1 MADTKVIDGENQ
13 GNPGEKR
20 KNYKPLTFKQEKF
33 CEGLVMGMSQ
43 VEAYKN
49 AYNTDGYNGDAGL
62 MVHASRLAADA
73 RVVLRVATLRVPAQE
88 EFQKHRKA
96 WLFELM
102 CMAMVDPASFFDTHG
117 NPLDIPSLPE
127 ANRKMLAGFEI
138 CEEFTGKGDARQ
150 SVGYVRKF
158 KMLSKLEALKLFGES
173 LGWLGEKGM
182 SKFGVKAEVRDKD
195 RVIKI
200 ELVSAK
206 ESA

>member
-1 MADTKVIDGENQ
+1 MDNTGVIEGETES
-13 GNPGEKR
+13 NPGEKR
-20 KNYKPLTFKQEKF
+20 KNYKPLTTKQEKF
-33 CEGLVMGMSQ
+33 CQGLVMGMSQ
-43 VEAYKN
+43 VEAYKS
-49 AYNTDGYNGDAGL
+49 AYDTEGYKNSSLETD
-62 MVHASRLAADA
+62 ASRLAVDP
-73 RVVLRVATLRVPAQE
+73 RITLRVAALRVPAQE

-102 CMAMVDPASFFDTHG
+102 DMAMVDPGSFFDEHG
-117 NPLDIPSLPE
+117 NPIDIPNLPE

-158 KMLSKLEALKLFGES
+158 KMLSKLEALKLFGEA
-173 LGWLGEKGM
+173 LLWFPGQGG
-182 SKFGVKAEVRDKD
+182 SKVGLKAEIKD
-195 RVIKI
+195 RDRSIKI

>member
-1 MADTKVIDGENQ
+1 MANTKVIYGENQ
-13 GNPGEKR
+13 GQPGEER

-73 RVVLRVATLRVPAQE
+73 RVVLRVAALRVPAQE

-102 CMAMVDPASFFDTHG
+102 QMAMVDPGSFFDTHG

-173 LGWLGEKGM
+173 LQWFPSQAGGKVGFKAEIKDKDRTIKIVL
-182 SKFGVKAEVRDKD
+182 VKAEG
-195 RVIKI
+195 
-200 ELVSAK
+200 
-206 ESA
+206 

>member
-1 MADTKVIDGENQ
+1 MAETEIISVETRKKSGRN
-13 GNPGEKR
+13 G

-43 VEAYKN
+43 VEAYKS
-49 AYNTDGYNGDAGL
+49 AYNTEGYNGDAGL

-73 RVVLRVATLRVPAQE
+73 RVVLRVAALRLPAQE

-102 CMAMVDPASFFDTHG
+102 AMAFVDPASFFDEHG

-127 ANRKMLAGFEI
+127 ANRKMLSAFDI
-138 CEEFTGKGDARQ
+138 TEEFTGKGDARQ

-173 LGWLGEKGM
+173 LQWFPSQAGGKLGARVEIK
-182 SKFGVKAEVRDKD
+182 DKD
-195 RVIKI
+195 RSIKI
-200 ELVSAK
+200 ELVKAG
-206 ESA
+206 A

>member
-1 MADTKVIDGENQ
+1 MADVLEIEGPK
-13 GNPGEKR
+13 K
-20 KNYKPLTFKQEKF
+20 KSYKPLTAKQERF
-33 CEGLVMGMSQ
+33 CELLVLGKSNL
-43 VEAYKN
+43 EAYQT
-49 AYNTDGYNGDAGL
+49 AYNSTSSNMDSIGAT
-62 MVHASRLAADA
+62 ASALAADP
-73 RVVLRVATLRVPAQE
+73 RITLRIAALRLPAQE

-102 CMAMVDPASFFDTHG
+102 QMAMVDPGSFFDTHG

-173 LGWLGEKGM
+173 LQWFPSQGGG
-182 SKFGVKAEVRDKD
+182 KFGVKAEIKD
-195 RVIKI
+195 RDRTIKI
-200 ELVSAK
+200 ELVRA
-206 ESA
+206 EG